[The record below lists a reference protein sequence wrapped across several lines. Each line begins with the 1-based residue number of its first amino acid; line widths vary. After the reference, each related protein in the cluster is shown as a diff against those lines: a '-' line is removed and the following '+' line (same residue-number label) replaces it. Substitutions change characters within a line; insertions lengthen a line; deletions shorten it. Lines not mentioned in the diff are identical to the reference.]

1 MINVSEKVKSYL
13 VKYPTLKDNDLK
25 LIATIWLDEFKALGF
40 SEDEAKKFLK
50 PISEGKLTKSG
61 SIIRNR
67 AQLQER
73 DPEMRGTGYNER
85 MKLQKPVQEDLG
97 YNV

>member
-1 MINVSEKVKSYL
+1 MVNVSEKVKTYL

-40 SEDEAKKFLK
+40 SEEEAKKFLK
-50 PISEGKLTKSG
+50 PIAEGKLTRSG
-61 SIIRNR
+61 SIIRSR
-67 AQLQER
+67 AQLQEKE
-73 DPEMRGTGYNER
+73 PEMRGTIYNER
-85 MKLQKPVQEDLG
+85 MKLQKPVQEELG